1 MSLLRAAPM
10 RFLIIDE
17 SGPLRAEL
25 GLMLRERW
33 PDAETVE
40 WDPLTQGNPLAS
52 LSRDRYAVVLLDSQ
66 PAGEDGIAW
75 VAKCRKDPLAPP
87 VILLTAHGG
96 EYLAVKAMK
105 AGAADFLRKEGLTA
119 EQLIHSVEEAVRE
132 HEARQIDRTNPDPSF
147 TRTLTFDAGKIGTAV
162 AAETRP
168 VPGYRIL
175 RKIGQG
181 GMAKV
186 YLAERESDGMQLVL
200 KILGQQLRADE
211 VFRKRFIQEA
221 KLIVSIENEH
231 VARIY
236 DQGFS
241 GQHPFIA
248 MEYFPGGDLKVR
260 LEKPVSSLGALRIAS
275 QIAKALD
282 AIHSHGV
289 IHRDLKPQNILFRE
303 NGRPA
308 IVDFGLAK
316 DTNVESSLTM
326 KGELLA
332 TPRYMSPE
340 QCMGQAVDAR
350 SDLYSLGVIL
360 VEMLTGGRVFE
371 AESAAGLIYQHVH
384 GPVPQLPGKLAGYQ
398 PIINRLL
405 AKKPEYRFQ
414 TARELFAHIAI

>member
-1 MSLLRAAPM
+1 M
-10 RFLIIDE
+10 RFLIVDE
-17 SGPLRAEL
+17 SGIFRAEL
-25 GLMLRERW
+25 ALMLRERW
-33 PDAETVE
+33 ADAETDE
-40 WDPLTQGNPLAS
+40 WDPRTQGNPFESLA
-52 LSRDRYAVVLLDSQ
+52 RDRYAAMLLDSR

-75 VAKCRKDPLAPP
+75 VAQARKDPYGPP
-87 VILLTAHGG
+87 VILITDAGG
-96 EYLAVKAMK
+96 ESLAVKAMK
-105 AGAADFLRKEGLTA
+105 AGAADFLRKEGLTT
-119 EQLIHSVEEAVRE
+119 EQLVRSVEDAVRE
-132 HEARQIDRTNPDPSF
+132 HEARQLDRTATDPSF
-147 TRTLTFDAGKIGTAV
+147 TRTLQFDARKIGTAV
-162 AAETRP
+162 NPETRP

-186 YLAERESDGMQLVL
+186 YLAEREKDGLQLVL
-200 KILGQQLRADE
+200 KILSAAMRRDE

-221 KLIVSIENEH
+221 NLIVAIENEH
-231 VARIY
+231 VAKIF

-260 LEKPVSSLGALRIAS
+260 LEQPVTSLGALRIAS

-282 AIHSHGV
+282 AIHAHGI

-340 QCMGQAVDAR
+340 QCMGLTVDAR

-360 VEMLTGGRVFE
+360 FEMLTGRRVFD
-371 AESAAGLIYQHVH
+371 AESPAGLIYQHVH
-384 GPVPQLPGKLAGYQ
+384 GPVPQLPGRLSGYQ

-405 AKKPEYRFQ
+405 AKQPEYRFQ
-414 TARELFAHIAI
+414 SARDLFAHIAI

>member
-1 MSLLRAAPM
+1 M
-10 RFLIIDE
+10 RFLIVDE
-17 SGPLRAEL
+17 SGIFRAEL
-25 GLMLRERW
+25 ALMLRERW
-33 PDAETVE
+33 ADAETEE
-40 WDPLTQGNPLAS
+40 WDPRAQGNPFDS
-52 LSRDRYAVVLLDSQ
+52 LVRDRYAAVLLDSQ

-75 VAKCRKDPLAPP
+75 VARAKKDPHAPP
-87 VILLTAHGG
+87 IILAAAAGG
-96 EYLAVKAMK
+96 ESLAVKAMK
-105 AGAADFLRKEGLTA
+105 AGAADFLRKEGLEP
-119 EQLIHSVEEAVRE
+119 EQLVRSVEDAVRE
-132 HEARQIDRTNPDPSF
+132 HEARQIDRTATDPSF
-147 TRTLTFDAGKIGTAV
+147 TRTLQFDARKIGTAV
-162 AAETRP
+162 HPDTRP

-186 YLAERESDGMQLVL
+186 YLAEREKDGLQLVL
-200 KILGQQLRADE
+200 KILSASMRMDE

-221 KLIVSIENEH
+221 KLILSIENEH
-231 VARIY
+231 VARIF

-260 LEKPVSSLGALRIAS
+260 LEQPVTSLGALRIAS

-282 AIHSHGV
+282 AIHSYGI

-340 QCMGQAVDAR
+340 QCMGLAVDAR
-350 SDLYSLGVIL
+350 SALYSLGVIL
-360 VEMLTGGRVFE
+360 FEMLTGKRVFD
-371 AESAAGLIYQHVH
+371 AESPAGLIYQHVH
-384 GPVPQLPGKLAGYQ
+384 GPVPQLPARLSGYQ

-414 TARELFAHIAI
+414 SARDLFAHIAI

>member
-1 MSLLRAAPM
+1 M
-10 RFLIIDE
+10 RFLIVDE
-17 SGPLRAEL
+17 SGPFRAEL
-25 GLMLRERW
+25 ALMLRERW
-33 PDAETVE
+33 PDAETDE
-40 WDPLTQGNPLAS
+40 WDPRAQGNPLTGLA
-52 LSRDRYAVVLLDSQ
+52 RVRYAAVLLDSQ

-75 VAKCRKDPLAPP
+75 VARARKDPTAPP
-87 VILLTAHGG
+87 VILTAAHGG

-105 AGAADFLRKEGLTA
+105 AGAADFLLKEGLTP
-119 EQLIHSVEEAVRE
+119 EQLLRSVDDAVRE
-132 HEARQIDRTNPDPSF
+132 HEARQIDRTSPDTSF
-147 TRTLTFDAGKIGTAV
+147 SRTLQFDARKIGTAV

-181 GMAKV
+181 GTAKV

-200 KILGQQLRADE
+200 KILGHQLRSDE

-221 KLIVSIENEH
+221 KLIVSIDNEH

-241 GQHPFIA
+241 GEHPFIA

-260 LEKPVSSLGALRIAS
+260 LEQPVTSLGALRIAS

-282 AIHSHGV
+282 AIHSYGI

-303 NGRPA
+303 NGRLA

-340 QCMGQAVDAR
+340 QCMGLAVDAR

-360 VEMLTGGRVFE
+360 VEMLTGARVFG
-371 AESAAGLIYQHVH
+371 AESPAGLIYQHVH
-384 GPVPQLPGKLAGYQ
+384 GPLPQLPAKLAGYQ
-398 PIINRLL
+398 PIVNRLL

-414 TARELFAHIAI
+414 SARELFAHIAI